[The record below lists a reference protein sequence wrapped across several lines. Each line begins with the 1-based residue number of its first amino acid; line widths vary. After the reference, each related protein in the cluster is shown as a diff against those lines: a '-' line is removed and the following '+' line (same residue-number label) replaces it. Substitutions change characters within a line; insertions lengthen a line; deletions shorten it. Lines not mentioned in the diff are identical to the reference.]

1 MKPTL
6 ADVDPL
12 RLRMIGAIFWA
23 LLLVYLVPLWFQNP
37 VVFSPDAPVA
47 YPAPVIESVVQP
59 TGAAS
64 EQVAQRDAPEN
75 EHSELFID
83 KPLTVVPPPA
93 DPQRVQALAQPL
105 SVREVQVDGQGNKL
119 VVSTKE
125 SRLAVATAPTTS
137 ADGHYWVQVATY
149 QTESMANDTQS
160 RIRSQGFV
168 GKITASKNKR
178 GHVIFVLR
186 TGPYKT
192 IQEAHK
198 AKSIIDARLKTKS
211 MVLKR

>member
-1 MKPTL
+1 MKPAL
-6 ADVDPL
+6 SDVDPL
-12 RLRMIGAIFWA
+12 RLRMIGATFWA

-47 YPAPVIESVVQP
+47 YQEPVVDSSVQVSGVLSEHTTQHNESE
-59 TGAAS
+59 A
-64 EQVAQRDAPEN
+64 

-93 DPQRVQALAQPL
+93 DPQRVQALTQPL
-105 SVREVQVDGQGNKL
+105 SVKEVQVDAQGKL
-119 VVSTKE
+119 TNSTKE
-125 SRLAVATAPTTS
+125 SRLAVAPAPATS
-137 ADGHYWVQVATY
+137 VDGHYWLQVATY
-149 QTESMANDTQS
+149 QAESMATDTQS
-160 RIRSQGFV
+160 RIRAQGFI
-168 GKITASKNKR
+168 GKITVSKNKR
-178 GHVIFVLR
+178 GHSVFVLR

-192 IQEAHK
+192 IQDAHR